1 LTQELGRQHRI
12 ALAVPGVTGRNGS
25 AQPGPVLLW
34 PVSPEWGLRTVREV
48 VKRVK
53 QFKPDAV
60 MVHFV
65 PQLYGWNGAKPGLA
79 ALLHILKRQ
88 GCKIVTVAHEM
99 NVPFG
104 PSPKWMVWSVIHRVL
119 FWMIVGASRHIVL
132 TTEMRC
138 DAVKNRFSWRRGDCH
153 HIPVGNTIPVKPTSC
168 IQRTDLAHRLGLDR
182 DELLVVTFG
191 SGLPSAVPLYEKL
204 FQRMINDG
212 LRFRVLVIGK
222 SGSAFRRDLR
232 QNAAVMGR
240 THFTGPLA
248 SDAISQLLS
257 ISDLYV
263 AFYPDGASTRRT
275 SLLAALA
282 HGIPTISNRGEN
294 TDRVLESSG
303 AVVLLEDGERQFQ
316 VVRDLCS
323 NSQLRKRLGE
333 QGRRFHDENHAWSRI
348 TEAYL
353 RMMANGIE

>member
-1 LTQELGRQHRI
+1 
-12 ALAVPGVTGRNGS
+12 
-25 AQPGPVLLW
+25 
-34 PVSPEWGLRTVREV
+34 
-48 VKRVK
+48 
-53 QFKPDAV
+53 
-60 MVHFV
+60 
-65 PQLYGWNGAKPGLA
+65 
-79 ALLHILKRQ
+79 
-88 GCKIVTVAHEM
+88 
-99 NVPFG
+99 
-104 PSPKWMVWSVIHRVL
+104 
-119 FWMIVGASRHIVL
+119 
-132 TTEMRC
+132 
-138 DAVKNRFSWRRGDCH
+138 
-153 HIPVGNTIPVKPTSC
+153 
-168 IQRTDLAHRLGLDR
+168 
-182 DELLVVTFG
+182 
-191 SGLPSAVPLYEKL
+191 
-204 FQRMINDG
+204 
-212 LRFRVLVIGK
+212 
-222 SGSAFRRDLR
+222 
-232 QNAAVMGR
+232 MGR